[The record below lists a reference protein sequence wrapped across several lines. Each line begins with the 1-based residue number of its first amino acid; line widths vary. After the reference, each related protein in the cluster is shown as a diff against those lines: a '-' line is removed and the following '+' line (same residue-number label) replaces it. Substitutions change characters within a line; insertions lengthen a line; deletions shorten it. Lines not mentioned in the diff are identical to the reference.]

1 MFLDMYCF
9 HVFCCSGVNVLGDV
23 IVFCW
28 YIDSEIVRVRNV
40 VGVCANGVV
49 RICGV
54 AGYFSF
60 ACIKKVVNPVRCEVI
75 CKMFQCCVVCIV
87 WYSMYDVFGGYCC
100 SEFAVLQICSGR

>member
-60 ACIKKVVNPVRCEVI
+60 ACIKKVVNPVRCFEKGNNLRCGRGFHICNVI
-75 CKMFQCCVVCIV
+75 
-87 WYSMYDVFGGYCC
+87 S
-100 SEFAVLQICSGR
+100 